1 MEECMEI
8 TQKGEPRSCREILV
22 QCKDRTESNV
32 IEIYF
37 TQESRCPL
45 VGHQDQRADGRPGW
59 TLSSKQPAVHYIIVF
74 ISANADSFMNCFNT
88 QTEKGTANLYEES
101 QNIEH

>member
-1 MEECMEI
+1 MGTSKEQIKVNVLKMEECMEI

-45 VGHQDQRADGRPGW
+45 VGHQDQRADGRPG
-59 TLSSKQPAVHYIIVF
+59 
-74 ISANADSFMNCFNT
+74 
-88 QTEKGTANLYEES
+88 
-101 QNIEH
+101 